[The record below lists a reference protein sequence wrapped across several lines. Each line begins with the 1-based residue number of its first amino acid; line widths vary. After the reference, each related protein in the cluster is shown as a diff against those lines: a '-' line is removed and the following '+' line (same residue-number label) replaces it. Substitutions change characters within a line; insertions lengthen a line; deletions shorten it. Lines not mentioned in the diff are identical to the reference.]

1 MMLAVTTSYANQCAH
16 IYIMKGL
23 YFANTHLVRKS
34 INNQHI
40 FTFEWIFI
48 AFMFNKVASV
58 SSSRTFFQNG
68 KK

>member
-1 MMLAVTTSYANQCAH
+1 MLALTRSYANQYAH
-16 IYIMKGL
+16 IYITKGL
-23 YFANTHLVRKS
+23 YFANTHLVGKS
-34 INNQHI
+34 IDNQHI

-58 SSSRTFFQNG
+58 SSSRIFFLNG